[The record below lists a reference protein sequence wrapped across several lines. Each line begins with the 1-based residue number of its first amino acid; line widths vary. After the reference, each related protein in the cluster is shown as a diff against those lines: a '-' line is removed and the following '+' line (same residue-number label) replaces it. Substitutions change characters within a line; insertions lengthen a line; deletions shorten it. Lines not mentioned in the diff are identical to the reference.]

1 MSGHSK
7 WSTIKRKKGAAD
19 AKRGVVF
26 TQVSKDITLAAR
38 ECGGAPEM
46 NPVLRLAIKKAKIA
60 NMPSANI
67 ERAINKGIGNLPG
80 VKYENFVYEGYGP
93 GGVAIFLEVL
103 TDNKKRTVADIRHL
117 MSKHGG
123 NLGENGSVA
132 WMFDKRGQIIIH
144 ASAGEEDDV
153 FESALD
159 CGAED
164 FEVEEDIFLIF
175 TDPTE
180 LISVKDKLEEKG
192 FSIHSAEVEM
202 VPKNLQ
208 KVEKKDVEKILQ
220 LMEDLEENEDIKNVF
235 ANFDID
241 KSDLPEN

>member
-1 MSGHSK
+1 MAGHSK
-7 WSTIKRKKGAAD
+7 WANIKHRKGAQD
-19 AKRGVVF
+19 AKRGKIF
-26 TQVSKDITLAAR
+26 TKIIKEITVAAR
-38 ECGGAPEM
+38 LGGGDIDA
-46 NPVLRLAIKKAKIA
+46 NPRLRKAVSNGKSNNLPIDNITRAIKKGTG
-60 NMPSANI
+60 
-67 ERAINKGIGNLPG
+67 ELEG
-80 VKYENFVYEGYGP
+80 VSYEEVTYEGYGP
-93 GGVAIFLEVL
+93 GGVAIIMDII
-103 TDNKKRTVADIRHL
+103 TDNKNRTVAEVRHL
-117 MSKHGG
+117 LSKYGG

-164 FEVEEDIFLIF
+164 FEVEEDTFLIF
-175 TDPTE
+175 TDPPE
-180 LISVKDKLEEKG
+180 LMSVKDKLEEKG
-192 FSIHSAEVEM
+192 FSIQSAEVEM

-241 KSDLPEN
+241 KSDLPEY